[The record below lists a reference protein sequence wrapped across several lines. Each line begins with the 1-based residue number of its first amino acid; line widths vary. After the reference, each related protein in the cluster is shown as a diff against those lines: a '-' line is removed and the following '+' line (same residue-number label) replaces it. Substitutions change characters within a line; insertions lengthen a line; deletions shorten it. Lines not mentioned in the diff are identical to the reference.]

1 MDNYLSGRWP
11 ESMIPPPEQ
20 PEKKRKK
27 NKKNK
32 KRRRVWRDVL
42 VIVLA
47 LVVLAG
53 LMAGSYFG
61 VQYAAERFADDL
73 PDLPSL
79 PGVTETP
86 EASEPAVPTQGLTQE
101 DLWSADMLPQA
112 EHDPSIQLELLS
124 REGLEPLTATEIYK
138 KVLPSIVAVEA
149 YNGVGYHMGSGVVVS
164 ESGYIIT
171 NYHVIEGGIDLSIML
186 LSDRTIHEAA
196 LVGYDKE
203 LDLAVL
209 KAEGTG
215 FVPAEFGI
223 SDELEVGNDVY
234 AIGNPLGY
242 LYGAMTDGIVSVLDD
257 RVAQLDYPGRLIQT
271 SAALNSGNSG
281 GALVDAYGRVVGI
294 TYAKVTGVR
303 EDVVVEGLGLAI
315 PMSDARSYIDRIF
328 RTGDSAR
335 PSLGILCYSPV
346 EVDGVTGIQVAE
358 TTVGTPSH
366 GRLLPNDLITHCNG
380 VRVYVVDDMTR
391 MLGEMDPGD
400 EVELTVIRKGK
411 EITVTVELYDRLP
424 ELQ

>member
-11 ESMIPPPEQ
+11 ESMTPPPAPKQ
-20 PEKKRKK
+20 TKKQRRKQ
-27 NKKNK
+27 KKS
-32 KRRRVWRDVL
+32 RRVWRDIL
-42 VIVLA
+42 IVCLA
-47 LVVLAG
+47 LVVLGG
-53 LMAGSYFG
+53 LLAGSFFG
-61 VQYAAERFADDL
+61 VQYAAEKFAGQMPGMTDQ
-73 PDLPSL
+73 
-79 PGVTETP
+79 PGVT
-86 EASEPAVPTQGLTQE
+86 SPALPTEGLTQD
-101 DLWSADMLPQA
+101 DLWSADMLPRA
-112 EHDPSIQLELLS
+112 EHDPSAQIQLLS
-124 REGLEPLTATEIYK
+124 RQGETPLTATEIYK

-149 YNGVGYHMGSGVVVS
+149 YNGVGYSMGSGIVVT

-171 NYHVIEGGIDLSIML
+171 NYHVIEGGVSLSIML
-186 LSDRTIHEAA
+186 LSDRSIHEAA

-215 FVPAEFGI
+215 FVPAQFGS
-223 SDELEVGNDVY
+223 SDELEVGDAVY

-281 GALVDAYGRVVGI
+281 GALVDTFGRVIGI
-294 TYAKVTGVR
+294 TYAKVTGIR
-303 EDVVVEGLGLAI
+303 NDTVVEGLGLAI
-315 PMSDARSYIDRIF
+315 PMSDARAYLNRIF

-335 PSLGILCYSPV
+335 PSLGIMCYSPV

-358 TTVGTPSH
+358 TTVGTPAH
-366 GRLLPNDLITHCNG
+366 GRLLPNDLITHCDG
-380 VRVYVVDDMTR
+380 MRVYTVDDMTR
-391 MLGEMDPGD
+391 LLSELDAGD
-400 EVELTVIRKGK
+400 AVELTLIRKGK
-411 EITVTVELYDRLP
+411 EITVTVELYDRLS